1 MNYPLASE
9 YIHSIKLAHNNFS
22 ELNYLQPIVK
32 SDGTPFFIKG
42 DNSVVFKMHDSN
54 TGKLYAIKC
63 FTIGQEN
70 RDTSYKLITEQLKE
84 INSSHIIPFQYFEK
98 EILVNSEECQET
110 RFPVLLMEW
119 VEGVTLNK
127 YINEIIDNQRALEFL
142 TYRLGQLAQW
152 LISQPFAHG
161 NIDLNNIIIKDD
173 DSLVLIDY
181 DGMYVPAMK
190 GQRVREDVSPY
201 FRHPLCEYRNYDEN
215 IDDFSLI
222 SILLSLKIISQKPS
236 LFRNRADTNHL
247 LFAETDL
254 DDLTKSQLYIEH
266 VQKQLND
273 KDIRILNGL
282 FLLAY
287 SQTPLKG
294 LSFELSKPLSTSISN
309 EDWEEAKRE
318 GKGWFSKDGKR
329 FFGIYNPQSK
339 TEDYKLLQ
347 IMGGSVVLDGDET
360 EVICDYALS
369 RVSHYTEIVFPNK
382 LETIGYNVFWSVTQI
397 DRIYFP
403 KSLKTICG
411 NPFEGVVI
419 DEINNLSSEFVVSGS
434 AIFSSMQKKLISY
447 YSKKEEFKIGYPT
460 EEIGERAFAS
470 NKYIKHVIINDGV
483 TKIGKGA
490 FANCPSLEVI
500 ELPVSLKTIEDGAF
514 MHTGIEPDVPIAQQ
528 EEKESYKKYCDIISF
543 TIPRNVDRIGRKA
556 LLGIRSIKNESPSFQ
571 IVDDALLSKDGNEL
585 LYYFG
590 KKANYCIPQGI
601 SIVDSCAFMNNQ
613 YLEFVSIPD
622 SVVKIE
628 EYAFAQCSKLTKV
641 VFNGKY
647 TQIEHGIFS
656 CCAALKDIH
665 LPKLLDV
672 IPDETF
678 SNCASLTSIAFPKN
692 IKCIGS
698 YAFMDCTSLT
708 NLVFP
713 SNLTVIRESAFWGC
727 ASITNLEVP
736 DTVTSISKF
745 SFYGCSKMKKIVL
758 PKHLKIIEEE
768 CFHGCRDLEFI
779 HFPDELEEIGPYAFQ
794 NCESLVQITL
804 PKSLRHIRY
813 WAFGFCKAL
822 EKCYLSNPNTQIDEK
837 AFDFLGN
844 GKFKLYLPKGGEIKK
859 FTNVMPLAIHGYTS
873 SVNLGGFP
881 IFEHQYENIIPYIED
896 IPLEDILSKNEDIH
910 WWYIDYHFRDQKG
923 GVYTYGKQCFQ
934 AIDEKTAKNEKKYKI
949 ANGTKF
955 ICNQAFVTD
964 FFGYSNKCPFEEIML
979 PDTISAIGKKAFSRT
994 KIVKL
999 DLPKSLKYIGDFAFE
1014 KCFYLKSINIPY
1026 NVREIGINPFVDA
1039 TGIDIVHSDSP
1050 SIIVTSNCLINID
1063 KSIVISCFAKR
1074 HVTNR
1079 IIEVKKDIF
1088 GNPYPIHEYEYSI
1101 CELPVDLR
1109 TIGSYAF
1116 TNAEIKTIIIPN
1128 SVDTIKENAFDGN
1141 PYLEKINIP
1150 NSVVTIGKNAFA
1162 RCKQLEVVTLPE
1174 HLTKIEDYLF
1184 YNCTNLIEI
1193 AIPNSVV
1200 EIGNNAFSGCKSLKD
1215 FLIPQNIMKIGTNP
1229 FVNSTIMNI
1238 SCNSPYFEVE
1248 DECLY
1253 TKGKKTLIAYIGN
1266 SSKLKL
1272 PEGLEEISEEAFHG
1286 CKTIEEVYC
1295 PLTLKK
1301 IRRRAFMNCTSLKI
1315 INIDNCILSYIEN
1328 STFAGCSKLVDVK
1341 LPNTIKEV
1349 DNYAFSGCS
1358 SLKTLFLSSSIVKI
1372 DSNAFQNCKSIV
1384 TIWIPFGVKK
1394 EILPWELR
1402 GKGKD
1407 MKLEDCNIWMDN
1419 MGVAYSMDKKC
1430 LIKASNALEKYS
1442 ILEGT
1447 TEICANAFRGCMA
1460 LKEICIPQSVICIGN
1475 EAFNCCGL
1483 EEIKLPQSLK
1493 QLGNHIFGGISNLNP
1508 LKKVTIP
1515 PSTEKMDG
1523 NPFYGYNIKVYNESN
1538 HFKIINDVIYTS
1550 NLKKIISYLATGNE
1564 RYKIADIVKV
1574 IGKYAFA
1581 SSKLKE
1587 IIVPD
1592 SVEEIGEFA
1601 FNGSSLQSISLPQ
1614 TINVINEST
1623 FQHCGLKN
1631 IVLPPSITEL
1641 KSRSFCDCFDLESIT
1656 IPSSVILI
1664 GESAFGACRS
1674 LEKVT
1679 IQSSNVKLAKS
1690 AFRYCDKLREIV
1702 VPKGYK
1708 ERFMSMLPDVKH
1720 IIKEER

>member
-1 MNYPLASE
+1 MNYPLVPE
-9 YIHSIKLAHNNFS
+9 YISSIMLAQDNFN
-22 ELNYLQPIVK
+22 ELTFLQPIIK
-32 SDGTPFFIKG
+32 SDGVPVFIKG
-42 DNSVVFKMHDSN
+42 DNSVVFKMQDSN
-54 TGKLYAIKC
+54 TRKIYAIKC
-63 FTIGQEN
+63 FTKDQED
-70 RDTSYKLITEQLKE
+70 RDTSYKLIADQLKE
-84 INSSHIIPFQYFEK
+84 IDSSHLIPIQYFEK
-98 EILVNSEECQET
+98 EILVYSEEAQET
-110 RFPVLLMEW
+110 RFPVLLMDW
-119 VEGVTLNK
+119 VEGVTLKK
-127 YINEIIDNQRALEFL
+127 YITENIDNQRALSIL
-142 TYRLGQLAQW
+142 TYRFGQFAQW
-152 LISQPFAHG
+152 LLAQPFSHG
-161 NIDLNNIIIKDD
+161 NIDLDNIIVKEDG
-173 DSLVLIDY
+173 SLVLIDY
-181 DGMYVPAMK
+181 DGMYVPNMK
-190 GQRVREDVSPY
+190 GQKAREAVSPY
-201 FRHPLCEYRNYDEN
+201 FRHPLCEFIDYDES
-215 IDDFSLI
+215 IDDFPLI
-222 SILLSLKIISQKPS
+222 TILLSLKIISLKPS
-236 LFRNRADTNHL
+236 LFRDKIDINRI
-247 LFAETDL
+247 LFSETDF
-254 DDLTKSQLYIEH
+254 DDLTRSQLYIEH

-294 LSFELSKPLSTSISN
+294 LSFELSKPLSTTISD
-309 EDWEEAKRE
+309 EDWEEAKKE

-329 FFGIYNPQSK
+329 FYGIFNPKSK
-339 TEDYKLLQ
+339 NEDYKLLQ
-347 IMGGSVVLDGDET
+347 LLGGSVVLDGDET

-369 RVSHYTEIVFPNK
+369 HVSCYTEIVFPDK
-382 LETIGYNVFWSVTQI
+382 LKTIGYNVFWDVNQI
-397 DRIYFP
+397 DRINFP
-403 KSLKTICG
+403 KPLMTICG
-411 NPFEGVVI
+411 NPFEGVII

-447 YSKKEEFKIGYPT
+447 YSKKEEFKIGDPT

-470 NKYIKHVIINDGV
+470 NIYIKHIIVNDGV
-483 TKIGKGA
+483 KKIGKGA
-490 FANCPSLEVI
+490 FANCPALAI
-500 ELPVSLKTIEDGAF
+500 IDLPISLKTIEDEAF
-514 MHTGIEPDVPIAQQ
+514 LHTVTEPSIPIAQQ
-528 EEKESYKKYCDIISF
+528 QEKDSFKKYCDITSL
-543 TIPRNVDRIGRKA
+543 TIPCNVDRIGRRA
-556 LLGIRSIKNESPSFQ
+556 LLGIRSIKNESSSFKL
-571 IVDDALLSKDGNEL
+571 VDDALLSKNGNEL

-590 KKANYCIPQGI
+590 KKANYSIPQGV
-601 SIVDSCAFMNNQ
+601 SIVYSCAFMDNQ
-613 YLEFVSIPD
+613 HLKTVSIPD
-622 SVVKIE
+622 SVAVIE
-628 EYAFAQCSKLTKV
+628 EYAFAQCTKLAKV
-641 VFNGKY
+641 VFKGKY
-647 TQIEHGIFS
+647 TQIERGTFS
-656 CCAALKDIH
+656 CCTALKDIR
-665 LPKLLDV
+665 LPQLLSI
-672 IPDETF
+672 IPDEAF
-678 SNCASLTSIAFPKN
+678 QYCSSLI
-692 IKCIGS
+692 
-698 YAFMDCTSLT
+698 D
-708 NLVFP
+708 LVLP
-713 SNLTVIRESAFWGC
+713 SNLSIIGERAFYNC
-727 ASITNLEVP
+727 ISIVNIEIPNSVASIG
-736 DTVTSISKF
+736 KF
-745 SFYGCSKMKKIVL
+745 AFSGCSKIKALNL
-758 PKHLKIIEEE
+758 PEHLKIIEEE
-768 CFHGCRDLEFI
+768 TFSRCGDLEFI
-779 HFPDELEEIGPYAFQ
+779 HFPDELEEIRSYAFRD
-794 NCESLVQITL
+794 CESIAQIKL
-804 PKSLRHIRY
+804 PLSLKQISY
-813 WAFGFCKAL
+813 WAFNSCKAL
-822 EKCYLSNPNTQIDEK
+822 DKCFLLNPNTIIDEE
-837 AFDFLGN
+837 AFGYLGN
-844 GKFKLYLPKGGEIKK
+844 NNFKLFLPKGANISDFIK
-859 FTNVMPLAIHGYTS
+859 VMPMSVHGYTS
-873 SVNLGGFP
+873 CTDGDLPNFS
-881 IFEHQYENIIPYIED
+881 HQYENIVPYIDD
-896 IPLEDILSKNEDIH
+896 IPLEDILGGNEDTH
-910 WWYIDYHFRDQKG
+910 WSYIDNYYRDEKG

-934 AIDEKTAKNEKKYKI
+934 AIDEKQVKSGKKYEI

-955 ICNQAFVTD
+955 ICNKAFVTD
-964 FFGYSNKCPFEEIML
+964 FYGFSNNCPFEEIIL
-979 PDTISAIGKKAFSRT
+979 PDTISAIGKKAFYRT
-994 KIVKL
+994 KIAKI

-1014 KCFYLKSINIPY
+1014 KCFYLKSITIPPG
-1026 NVREIGINPFVDA
+1026 VRDIGKNPFIDA
-1039 TGIDIVHSDSP
+1039 TEIEFVTSDSP
-1050 SIIVTSNCLINID
+1050 SIIVTSDCLINID

-1074 HVTNR
+1074 HITNR
-1079 IIEVKKDIF
+1079 IIEVKEDIF
-1088 GNPYPIHEYEYSI
+1088 GNSYPIYDYEDSV

-1116 TNAEIKTIIIPN
+1116 SNAEIKTIIIPN
-1128 SVDTIKENAFDGN
+1128 SVDTIKENAFEGN
-1141 PYLEKINIP
+1141 SYLEKIIIP
-1150 NSVVTIGKNAFA
+1150 SSVVTIGNSAFA
-1162 RCKQLEVVTLPE
+1162 RCKQLKFASLPE
-1174 HLTKIEDYLF
+1174 HLTKIEDSLF
-1184 YNCTNLIEI
+1184 HDCTNLIEI
-1193 AIPNSVV
+1193 VIPSSVV
-1200 EIGNNAFSGCKSLKD
+1200 EIGNHAFSGCISMRT
-1215 FLIPQNIMKIGTNP
+1215 FLIPHNIVKIGTNP
-1229 FVNSTIMNI
+1229 FVNSKVINI
-1238 SCNSPYFEVE
+1238 SCDSPYFEIE
-1248 DECLY
+1248 NDCLY
-1253 TKGKKTLIAYIGN
+1253 SKGKKTLIAYLGN
-1266 SSKLKL
+1266 SSKIDL
-1272 PEGLEEISEEAFHG
+1272 PMGLEEISEEAF
-1286 CKTIEEVYC
+1286 CECNTIEEVHC
-1295 PLTLKK
+1295 PSTLKR
-1301 IRRRAFMNCTSLKI
+1301 IRRRAFMNCTSLRK
-1315 INIDNCILSYIEN
+1315 ININDCLLPNIED
-1328 STFAGCSKLVDVK
+1328 STFAGCIKLDDLK
-1341 LPNTIKEV
+1341 LPNTINEI
-1349 DNYAFSGCS
+1349 DNLAFSRCS
-1358 SLKTLFLSSSIVKI
+1358 SLKTLLLSSSIVKI